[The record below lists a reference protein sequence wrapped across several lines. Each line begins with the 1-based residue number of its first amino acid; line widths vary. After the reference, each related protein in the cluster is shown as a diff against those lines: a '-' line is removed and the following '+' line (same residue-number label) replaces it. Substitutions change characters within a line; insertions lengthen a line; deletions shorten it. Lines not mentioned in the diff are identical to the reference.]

1 MSSSKFRSKKFVAYL
16 VGELTWKFLI
26 FYVILEYKNAIDH
39 YAFMV
44 LVAMIITS
52 GFLQV
57 GYILGQAAL
66 DKYTH
71 LAEKSITEA
80 PGPSKHFD
88 KVRAE
93 IKKGKES

>member
-1 MSSSKFRSKKFVAYL
+1 MSSNKFLSKKFAAYL
-16 VGELTWKFLI
+16 VGELTWKLLI

-71 LAEKSITEA
+71 LAEKSITEN

-88 KVRAE
+88 RVRAE
-93 IKKGKES
+93 INKDKES

>member
-1 MSSSKFRSKKFVAYL
+1 MSSSQFRSKKFAAYL
-16 VGELTWKFLI
+16 VGELTWKLLI

-71 LAEKSITEA
+71 LAETSVTQTSN
-80 PGPSKHFD
+80 PSKPFD
-88 KVRAE
+88 KVRAQ
-93 IKKGKES
+93 IKKEKES